1 MATIDHADIRGLVTA
16 FHLSVAGLP
25 HSSVGDH
32 RVNAHVTRS
41 RIPLIGPAH
50 RVAPPVAVWLY
61 DAGLLDLRV
70 FELSV
75 SS

>member
-1 MATIDHADIRGLVTA
+1 MLISADWLPS

-32 RVNAHVTRS
+32 RVDAHVTRS

-50 RVAPPVAVWLY
+50 RVAPPVAVLIAWCW
-61 DAGLLDLRV
+61 V
-70 FELSV
+70 C
-75 SS
+75 